1 MRRLSCIAW
10 WRGSWWIDLEERKKP
25 EVKGKFVVVFE
36 KKVPSL
42 GLYRKSPIKSF
53 HHELIPSY
61 SEFDDGEDSAKWFI
75 CRSGSRA
82 VSLMVI
88 QF

>member
-25 EVKGKFVVVFE
+25 EVKGKLVVVFE
-36 KKVPSL
+36 KKVSSL
-42 GLYRKSPIKSF
+42 GLYN
-53 HHELIPSY
+53 ELIPSY